1 MNGRT
6 LWYCFKRLQSYIAL
20 AGLLL
25 AAGCATSG
33 TGESAITVTAP
44 TAIVAVEGTPAPPTA
59 TSTPTS
65 SPASPTSTATP
76 TPTRPTATPAPII
89 TATPPPTPVLVGLDN
104 TLVLYTALTA
114 IRPNVDPNTYWD
126 PHYGFKT
133 WPPLPYVDPAVF
145 DPLYGKRENMGG
157 DIDMFFMDRRAHA
170 SPDGRYVLVPG
181 LHASPPE
188 YGVAG
193 TGTWLLDLAAG
204 EARQLLPDG
213 VIATWSPAGDA
224 ITYVDG
230 GALYTL
236 SVAPGATPRAL
247 LTDENLWPLFA
258 KWSPNGDTIA
268 TLIST
273 EPDTTDPNDTRYFVG
288 LWLVPVDGA
297 PPRPLSKLEVFG
309 MEYASQQVAWSPD
322 GQYLLALNDVYDLDG
337 NRVSPDFT
345 TAVTWLPEGSR
356 LLTQDMDIITV
367 AGELVTDLDDART
380 FAEWAFSHDGRRVA
394 VFRGDT
400 SDGPFHL
407 AVYDLASGENWDVR
421 DRPPG
426 IVRWSADDSRLILGV
441 YELQNGERP
450 QIVTV
455 SAAPGGAG
463 EQLLLD
469 YAQLIEVVEYPPR
482 E

>member
-1 MNGRT
+1 M
-6 LWYCFKRLQSYIAL
+6 C
-20 AGLLL
+20 
-25 AAGCATSG
+25 
-33 TGESAITVTAP
+33 
-44 TAIVAVEGTPAPPTA
+44 
-59 TSTPTS
+59 
-65 SPASPTSTATP
+65 
-76 TPTRPTATPAPII
+76 
-89 TATPPPTPVLVGLDN
+89 
-104 TLVLYTALTA
+104 
-114 IRPNVDPNTYWD
+114 IRDR
-126 PHYGFKT
+126 
-133 WPPLPYVDPAVF
+133 
-145 DPLYGKRENMGG
+145 LYGKRENMGG

-188 YGVAG
+188 YGVEG

-297 PPRPLSKLEVFG
+297 PPRPLSKLEGFG

-322 GQYLLALNDVYDLDG
+322 GQYLLAHN
-337 NRVSPDFT
+337 
-345 TAVTWLPEGSR
+345 
-356 LLTQDMDIITV
+356 
-367 AGELVTDLDDART
+367 
-380 FAEWAFSHDGRRVA
+380 H
-394 VFRGDT
+394 
-400 SDGPFHL
+400 
-407 AVYDLASGENWDVR
+407 VYDLAGNQLLPEGIGGLAWLP
-421 DRPPG
+421 DRSQLLH
-426 IVRWSADDSRLILGV
+426 WSAEPMSIILSLIH
-441 YELQNGERP
+441 
-450 QIVTV
+450 I
-455 SAAPGGAG
+455 
-463 EQLLLD
+463 
-469 YAQLIEVVEYPPR
+469 
-482 E
+482 